1 MHARIIVP
9 PDDAVLGLVKKA
21 CVHHTTPAINLAATK
36 SNREIKR
43 DKNEHTSQL
52 IAQLK
57 QECPRPEV
65 VEVWDIRARDPKLL
79 VFLKAYRNTVAV
91 PRHWSQKRKYLQ
103 GKRGI
108 EKPPFELPSYIQETG
123 APS

>member
-1 MHARIIVP
+1 MAAR
-9 PDDAVLGLVKKA
+9 
-21 CVHHTTPAINLAATK
+21 AAEK
-36 SNREIKR
+36 SNRELKR
-43 DKNEHTSQL
+43 EKNEQTSQL

-57 QECPRPEV
+57 QECPRPEA

-79 VFLKAYRNTVAV
+79 VFLKAYRNTVPV

-108 EKPPFELPSYIQETG
+108 EKPPFQLPSYIEETG
-123 APS
+123 ARGAPHHSASVGAAFGAVSRVNV